1 MTAPG
6 IVLVVV
12 LGAVAVVAGALV
24 FVVDSM
30 ARATYALLASFVAVG
45 LLLVGVGL
53 DYLGPITILMMAME
67 MAVMAL
73 FMIMFMGMNPALMAM
88 DMTHAKRPVLAVAI
102 VVFVGLVAA
111 ILAIPWPQQAS
122 APSGDRTAALGT
134 ALMESKMLVMLTVS
148 PVLLAT
154 IVVAVVLANPRGRYD
169 RYGDR
174 LRRRPPADPEAGGPA
189 R

>member
-1 MTAPG
+1 MIA
-6 IVLVVV
+6 LAVV
-12 LGAVAVVAGALV
+12 LGAVAIAAGVLV

-30 ARATYALLASFVAVG
+30 ARATYALLVSFVAVG
-45 LLLVGVGL
+45 LLLVAVGL

-67 MAVMAL
+67 MAVMGL

-88 DMTHAKRPVLAVAI
+88 DMTHAKRPTAIVAVA
-102 VVFVGLVAA
+102 VFVGLAAA
-111 ILAIPWPQQAS
+111 ILTIPWPERAA
-122 APSGDRTAALGT
+122 APAGDRVAALGV

-169 RYGDR
+169 RFGDD
-174 LRRRPPADPEAGGPA
+174 LEAPADDPEAGGL
-189 R
+189 